1 MRLKPI
7 TGSAASPILGWLF
20 QYQKQWVRFDVVAGL
35 TAAAVVIPKAM
46 AYATIARVPV
56 EVGLY
61 TAFVPMAI
69 YALLGT
75 SRPLSVSTTSTLAL
89 LTGTQLARVVSGGGP
104 ERLMSA
110 AAALALLTGGFLVL
124 AAILRLGFVANF
136 ISDPV
141 LTGFKA
147 GIGLV
152 IVVDQL
158 PKILGIH
165 FAKGGFFTNLLS
177 IGRHLPASS
186 VPTLILAFATLAI
199 VILVEKFFHRIPAP
213 LLAVVAGIAASALLG
228 LERIG
233 VETVGGIPSGFPAF
247 TVPDFSLARE
257 LWPAAAG
264 IALMSFTETVAAGRA
279 FVRQGEPRPETNREL
294 LALGLA
300 NIGGGFFRAMPAGG
314 GTSQTAVNRRAGA
327 RSQMSALVTVAVVA
341 AGMLFL
347 APVISLMPQ
356 ATLAAVV
363 VATTVGLISPAEFLA
378 IRVIRPV
385 EFRWALVALAG
396 VVVLGSLQG
405 IVVAVIVSLLAVIY
419 QANHPPVYI
428 LGRKPGTN
436 VFRPRSAEHPED
448 ETFDGL
454 LIVRTEGRI
463 HFANAQRVGDKVWP
477 LIHEAK
483 ARVVLL
489 DCSAIPDIE
498 YTALKMLTEAEA
510 KFRQAGITLWLAALN
525 PEVLRVL
532 QRSTLWKTLG
542 RERLFFN
549 VEQAAAAYQAN
560 NARGGPGMTP

>member
-1 MRLKPI
+1 MCPKQNR
-7 TGSAASPILGWLF
+7 GSAPFPILDWLF
-20 QYQKQWVRFDVVAGL
+20 QYQKAWFRFDVVAGL
-35 TAAAVVIPKAM
+35 TTAAVVIPKAM
-46 AYATIARVPV
+46 AYATIAGLPV

-75 SRPLSVSTTSTLAL
+75 SRPLSVSTTSTIAL
-89 LTGTQLARVVSGGGP
+89 LTGVALTRVAPGGSAG
-104 ERLMSA
+104 ELMSA
-110 AAALALLTGGFLVL
+110 AATMALITGGFLAL
-124 AAILRLGFVANF
+124 ASILRLGFVANF

-158 PKILGIH
+158 PKMLGVH
-165 FAKGGFFTNLLS
+165 FVKGGFFTNLLA
-177 IGRHLPASS
+177 IGQHLPESS
-186 VPTLILAFATLAI
+186 VPTLVLAFATVAI
-199 VILVEKFFHRIPAP
+199 VILLEKFFHQVPAP
-213 LLAVVAGIAASALLG
+213 LLAVVAGIVASGLLG

-233 VETVGGIPSGFPAF
+233 VETVGEIPSGFPGF
-247 TVPDFSLARE
+247 TLPDFSLARQ

-279 FVRQGEPRPETNREL
+279 FVRHGEPRPETNREL

-300 NIGGGFFRAMPAGG
+300 NIGGGFLRSMPAGG

-327 RSQMSALVTVAVVA
+327 RSQMAELVTVAVVA

-347 APVISLMPQ
+347 APVIRLMPQ

-363 VATTVGLISPAEFLA
+363 VATTVGLISPAEFRA
-378 IRVIRPV
+378 IRAIRHV
-385 EFRWALVALAG
+385 EFSWAVVAMAAVIL
-396 VVVLGSLQG
+396 LGSLQG
-405 IVVAVIVSLLAVIY
+405 IVVAIIVSLLSVIY
-419 QANHPPVYI
+419 QANHPAVYI

-436 VFRPRSAEHPED
+436 VFRPQSAEHPED
-448 ETFDGL
+448 ESFDGL

-477 LIHEAK
+477 LIHAAK
-483 ARVVLL
+483 PRVLL
-489 DCSAIPDIE
+489 LDFSAIPDIE
-498 YTALKMLTEAEA
+498 YTALKMLIDAEA
-510 KFRQAGITLWLAALN
+510 KLREAGIALWLAALN
-525 PEVLRVL
+525 PEALQVL
-532 QRSTLWKTLG
+532 QRTELGKTLG

-549 VEQAAAAYQAN
+549 LERAVQAYQEK
-560 NARGGPGMTP
+560 